1 MTILLEF
8 REKLK
13 IFYSKYD
20 MYIKPIIKCIV
31 TFITLTTINA
41 NIGFMTRLTN
51 PVLVIMVAIAA
62 TFLPFNAILVLASI
76 FMVAHFYAAS
86 LPVALVALGLIL
98 LMFLLYYRFSPKE
111 SYLVLLTPIAF
122 MIRIP
127 YVMPLVAGLLGTPLS
142 VFSVA
147 FGVILYYLMY
157 SVKQNSSVINNSE
170 ASNMLQTYTYLID
183 NIINNKEMLV
193 CILAFAVTILVVYFL
208 RRLSMDYSW
217 SFGIVLGAMTNLLIM
232 LVCDYMFNISYNIL
246 GLLIGTVFSIG
257 LAFCVK
263 FMAFNVDYTRTEHV
277 QFEDDEYYYYVKA
290 IPKISITSREKKVK
304 RINPQKKMTKRTAL
318 SLTEEIDL
326 ENEINDLNDLK

>member
-20 MYIKPIIKCIV
+20 MYIKPFIKCIV

-51 PVLVIMVAIAA
+51 PVLVIMVALAA
-62 TFLPFNAILVLASI
+62 TFLPFNAVLVLAAI

-86 LPVALVALGLIL
+86 LPVALVALAIIL

-111 SYLVLLTPIAF
+111 SYLVLLTPIGF
-122 MIRIP
+122 MLKIP
-127 YVMPLVAGLLGTPLS
+127 FILPLLGGLLGTPLS
-142 VFSVA
+142 AFPVA
-147 FGVILYYLMY
+147 FGVVLYYLMY
-157 SVKQNSSVINNSE
+157 SVRQNSSVINNSE

-193 CILAFAVTILVVYFL
+193 CILAFTVTILVVYFI
-208 RRLSMDYSW
+208 RRLSVDYSW
-217 SFGIVLGAMTNLLIM
+217 SIAIVLGAITNLLIM
-232 LVCDYMFNISYNIL
+232 LVCDYMLNISYNIL
-246 GLLIGTVFSIG
+246 WLIIGIAFSVG

-263 FMAFNVDYTRTEHV
+263 FMAFHVDYTRTEHV

-290 IPKISITSREKKVK
+290 IPKIRITSREKKVK
-304 RINPQKKMTKRTAL
+304 RINPQKKMTKRTSL

-326 ENEINDLNDLK
+326 ENELKDLK

>member
-13 IFYSKYD
+13 IFYSKHD
-20 MYIKPIIKCIV
+20 MYIRPFIKCIV

-51 PVLVIMVAIAA
+51 PVLVIMVALAS
-62 TFLPFNAILVLASI
+62 TFLPFNAVLVLAAI

-86 LPVALVALGLIL
+86 LPVALVALAIIL

-111 SYLVLLTPIAF
+111 SYLVLLTPIGF
-122 MIRIP
+122 MLKIP
-127 YVMPLVAGLLGTPLS
+127 FILPLLGGLLGTPLS
-142 VFSVA
+142 AFPIA

-157 SVKQNSSVINNSE
+157 SVKQNASVINNSE

-183 NIINNKEMLV
+183 NILNNKEMLV
-193 CILAFAVTILVVYFL
+193 CILAFTVTILVVYL
-208 RRLSMDYSW
+208 IRRLSIDYSW
-217 SFGIVLGAMTNLLIM
+217 SIAIVLGAITNLLIM
-232 LVCDYMFNISYNIL
+232 LVCDYMLNISYNIL
-246 GLLIGTVFSIG
+246 WLIIGICISVG

-263 FMAFNVDYTRTEHV
+263 FMAFHVDYTRTEHV

-304 RINPQKKMTKRTAL
+304 RINPQKKMTKRTSL

-326 ENEINDLNDLK
+326 ENELKDLK

>member
-13 IFYSKYD
+13 MIYGKYD
-20 MYIKPIIKCIV
+20 MYIRPFIKCIV

-41 NIGFMTRLTN
+41 NIGFMTRLNN
-51 PVLVIMVAIAA
+51 PVLVIIVALAS
-62 TFLPFNAILVLASI
+62 TFLPFNAVLILAAI

-86 LPVALVALGLIL
+86 LPVALVALALIL

-122 MIRIP
+122 MLRIP
-127 YVMPLVAGLLGTPLS
+127 YTIPIVAGLIGMPLS
-142 VFSVA
+142 VVPVA

-193 CILAFAVTILVVYFL
+193 CILAFAVTILVVYSI
-208 RRLSMDYSW
+208 RRMSIDYSW
-217 SFGIVLGAMTNLLIM
+217 SIAIVLGALTNVLIM
-232 LVCDYMFNISYNIL
+232 LVCDYMLNISYNIL
-246 GLLIGTVFSIG
+246 GLLVGMVFSVA
-257 LAFCVK
+257 LAFLVK
-263 FMAFNVDYTRTEHV
+263 FMAFNVDYTRAENV

-304 RINPQKKMTKRTAL
+304 RINPQKKMTKRTSL
-318 SLTEEIDL
+318 SMTEEIDL
-326 ENEINDLNDLK
+326 ENELKDLK